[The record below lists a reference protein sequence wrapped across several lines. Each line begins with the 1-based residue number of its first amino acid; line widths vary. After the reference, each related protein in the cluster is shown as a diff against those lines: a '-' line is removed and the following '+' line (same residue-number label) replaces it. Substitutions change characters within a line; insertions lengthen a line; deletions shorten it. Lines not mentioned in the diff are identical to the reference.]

1 MLVYKNNL
9 KKKLQM
15 TNGQKKGSLMTS
27 STDAEIN
34 IIEQKVWSKEVSIS
48 E

>member
-1 MLVYKNNL
+1 MLVYKKNL
-9 KKKLQM
+9 KKKLQI
-15 TNGQKKGSLMTS
+15 TNRQQKGSLITS

>member
-1 MLVYKNNL
+1 
-9 KKKLQM
+9 M
-15 TNGQKKGSLMTS
+15 TNGQQKGSLMTS
-27 STDAEIN
+27 STDAEIIN